1 VGRRKEL
8 IIKNGFN
15 VYPPEI
21 EAALTAIPGI
31 ALAAVIGKHRLGTEL
46 IVAFVETHPVDF
58 ELDLREV
65 NEQLR
70 ATLSGYKL
78 LDELHVL
85 PQLPASPS
93 GKVLK
98 HRL

>member
-1 VGRRKEL
+1 
-8 IIKNGFN
+8 
-15 VYPPEI
+15 
-21 EAALTAIPGI
+21 
-31 ALAAVIGKHRLGTEL
+31 
-46 IVAFVETHPVDF
+46 VDF